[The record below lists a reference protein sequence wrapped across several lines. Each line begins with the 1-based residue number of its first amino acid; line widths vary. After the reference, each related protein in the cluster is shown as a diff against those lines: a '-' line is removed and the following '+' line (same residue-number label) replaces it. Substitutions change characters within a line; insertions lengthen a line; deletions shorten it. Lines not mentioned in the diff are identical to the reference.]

1 MSNCPLA
8 ITLLNTIGRLNPVVV
23 TLKLC
28 WFFLCVG
35 FFFFEFLI
43 NDDPFFEFGLYLSAI
58 HLLKQEDF
66 FINHLPEPLLVQ
78 HEWNSLLFWKKFW

>member
-8 ITLLNTIGRLNPVVV
+8 ITLLNTIGILLNPVVV

-28 WFFLCVG
+28 CFFFFVG
-35 FFFFEFLI
+35 FFFEFLI

-78 HEWNSLLFWKKFW
+78 HEWNSLLFRKKFW